1 MHRRFV
7 IEAVLVAV
15 YGELLVP
22 NRPVEYLIPYSTIQE
37 LYDMRESSEPVMP
50 EPDDDAHVKSVIG
63 ELIAFFEEP
72 FNKKKVE
79 RALTMPWQK
88 SPPLPINENVSFT
101 VVYAVDNAQYGE
113 WLDPIETELVL
124 TCIREQVPLLTDQPD
139 MMDKVIE
146 AEVPVSMFDI
156 EDFEYAVEE
165 GMAEADW
172 KV

>member
-1 MHRRFV
+1 MTRRFV
-7 IEAVLVAV
+7 IEAVMVAV

-22 NRPVEYLIPYSTIQE
+22 KRPVEYVIPYSTIQE
-37 LYDMRESSEPVMP
+37 LYDMRDSSEPVMP
-50 EPDDDAHVKSVIG
+50 DPEDDAHVKTVIG

-88 SPPLPINENVSFT
+88 SPPLPINDNVSFT

-113 WLDPIETELVL
+113 YFDPIETELIL
-124 TCIREQVPLLTDQPD
+124 TCAREKAPLLSDQPD

-146 AEVPVSMFDI
+146 AEVPVAMFDI
-156 EDFEYAVEE
+156 EDFDYAVEE
-165 GMAEADW
+165 GLAEADL
-172 KV
+172 K